1 MGWFKRWREKKKQ
14 SQEPITIRQ
23 WEADGADL
31 EAPMPDQREIGHHVL
46 DHCEQIIE
54 AAREVS
60 DEKKEYG
67 IVTSYLKDIETLTDL
82 PDGQK
87 EPIRKVAERIGQ
99 LDHTRNE
106 YLNTSKK
113 LSDVQFIM
121 MERMEAEIPDAIR
134 RLQTNEAYQTTV
146 KSDMAYLEGEKL
158 QWTLHRNELLYEKH
172 ILKIASCIVFSLFIL
187 FMVLLVVL
195 EIGFSVDITWGW
207 IIIAALAV
215 GSGAFIFIRYQN
227 ATAGIVRAEINAN
240 HAIEL
245 LNRTKIKYVNI
256 TNAVDYACEKYHV
269 KNARDFEYQWEQYL
283 EAVKERE
290 RYMRTNDE
298 LDYCKKKLIG
308 LLNNYALY
316 DTHVWT
322 EQSYALLHPAE
333 MSEIKHNLLV
343 RRQKLRARIQYNSDI
358 VEAERAQ
365 IDRLMQLHPEY
376 EEKIRDIIQSVD
388 KLTTGAI

>member
-1 MGWFKRWREKKKQ
+1 MEMGWFRRRRKKKELL
-14 SQEPITIRQ
+14 QEPQ
-23 WEADGADL
+23 NEWEQAENSPADPAL
-31 EAPMPDQREIGHHVL
+31 DQREIGHHVL

-60 DEKKEYG
+60 EERKEYD

-82 PDGQK
+82 PDEQK
-87 EPIRKVAERIGQ
+87 EPIRKVAERISQ

-113 LSDVQFIM
+113 LSDVQFVM
-121 MERMEAEIPDAIR
+121 MEQMEEDIPDAIR

-146 KSDMAYLEGEKL
+146 KSDMAYLEGEKM
-158 QWTLHRNELLYEKH
+158 QWTLLRSDLLHEQYV
-172 ILKIASCIVFSLFIL
+172 LRMASLIVFSVFVLL
-187 FMVLLVVL
+187 MVLLVVL
-195 EIGFSVDITWGW
+195 QIGFSVDITWGW
-207 IIIAALAV
+207 IVIAALAV
-215 GSGAFIFIRYQN
+215 VGGAFIFIRYQN
-227 ATAGIVRAEINAN
+227 AATGIVRAEINAN

-269 KNARDFEYQWEQYL
+269 KNSKEFEYQWEQYL

-290 RYMRTNDE
+290 RYMRANDE
-298 LDYCKKKLIG
+298 LNYCKKKLVG
-308 LLNNYALY
+308 LLKGLGLY
-316 DTHVWT
+316 DSHVWID
-322 EQSYALLHPAE
+322 QPYALLKPGE
-333 MSEIKHNLLV
+333 MSELKHNLLV

-358 VEAERAQ
+358 VEKERAQ
-365 IDRLMQLHPEY
+365 VDRLMELHPEY

>member
-1 MGWFKRWREKKKQ
+1 M
-14 SQEPITIRQ
+14 
-23 WEADGADL
+23 
-31 EAPMPDQREIGHHVL
+31 
-46 DHCEQIIE
+46 
-54 AAREVS
+54 
-60 DEKKEYG
+60 
-67 IVTSYLKDIETLTDL
+67 
-82 PDGQK
+82 
-87 EPIRKVAERIGQ
+87 
-99 LDHTRNE
+99 
-106 YLNTSKK
+106 
-113 LSDVQFIM
+113 
-121 MERMEAEIPDAIR
+121 
-134 RLQTNEAYQTTV
+134 
-146 KSDMAYLEGEKL
+146 
-158 QWTLHRNELLYEKH
+158 
-172 ILKIASCIVFSLFIL
+172 
-187 FMVLLVVL
+187 
-195 EIGFSVDITWGW
+195 
-207 IIIAALAV
+207 
-215 GSGAFIFIRYQN
+215 
-227 ATAGIVRAEINAN
+227 
-240 HAIEL
+240 
-245 LNRTKIKYVNI
+245 
-256 TNAVDYACEKYHV
+256 